1 MKIAMSG
8 TYSTG
13 KTTTTLALANVTGVA
28 RTHAKTMREILPL
41 ALPNKKLEDCTAP
54 ELFQL
59 GIRRF
64 TERAVHESH
73 LDSFISDGSSLHE
86 WIYGTVRMTVGINPN
101 DTNQKNISDEGLLM
115 MKEVIYHLG
124 CVVKDHAKETYD
136 SFIHLP
142 VEFPIQED
150 GHRPVSED
158 FRNQS
163 DKLLLQT
170 LDELGITYHVVGGTI
185 EERLKKIIGI
195 YHLPMMMPI
204 AEAIEK
210 AQEEVKDYQIQIEDT
225 FYKEDE

>member
-13 KTTTTLALANVTGVA
+13 KTTTTLALAHLTGLS

-41 ALPNKKLEDCTAP
+41 ALPGKKLEECTAP

-64 TERAVHESH
+64 AERSVLESH

-86 WIYGTVRMTVGINPN
+86 WIYGTVRMSVGINPSDRN
-101 DTNQKNISDEGLLM
+101 SQVVSEDTLQTLKD
-115 MKEVIYHLG
+115 VIYQLG
-124 CVVKDHAKETYD
+124 CVVKDHAKNTYD

-142 VEFPIQED
+142 VEFPLQED
-150 GHRPVSED
+150 GHRPVSEV

-163 DKLLLQT
+163 DTLLLQT
-170 LDELGITYHVVGGTI
+170 LDELGINYYVVGGTI
-185 EERLKKIIGI
+185 EERLEKIISL
-195 YHLPMMMPI
+195 YHLSQVMSLE
-204 AEAIEK
+204 EAIQK
-210 AQEEVKDYQIQIEDT
+210 SNEEVKAYQIQIEKT
-225 FYKEDE
+225 FYNKE

>member
-13 KTTTTLALANVTGVA
+13 KTTTTLALAHLTGLN

-41 ALPNKKLEDCTAP
+41 ALPGKKLEECTAP

-64 TERAVHESH
+64 AERAVSESH
-73 LDSFISDGSSLHE
+73 LDNFISDGSSLHE
-86 WIYGTVRMTVGINPN
+86 WIYGTVRMSVGINPN
-101 DTNQKNISDEGLLM
+101 DENSQIVSEEVLNTL
-115 MKEVIYHLG
+115 KEVIHHLG
-124 CVVKDHAKETYD
+124 CVVKDHAKLTYD

-150 GHRPVSED
+150 GHRPVSEE

-163 DKLLLQT
+163 DRLLLKT
-170 LDELGITYHVVGGTI
+170 LDELGIAYQIIGGTI
-185 EERLKKIIGI
+185 EERLVKIVK
-195 YHLPMMMPI
+195 YYQLPMKMSI
-204 AEAIEK
+204 SESVALAK
-210 AQEEVKDYQIQIEDT
+210 EEVKKYQIQIEEI
-225 FYKEDE
+225 FYKGD